1 LSRESGADRE
11 YRCGRHRNP
20 SMMHAYPRTHALW
33 GGVMGGL
40 SILATCGGVMGGLS
54 IMATCGGV
62 MGGLSI
68 KATCGGVMGG
78 LSIEA
83 TCGGVMGGLSIKATC
98 GGVIGGLSNIAK
110 AELAIAQPAI
120 KATRLTFIMN
130 APNLSC

>member
-11 YRCGRHRNP
+11 YCRSRNRHP
-20 SMMHAYPRTHALW
+20 SMMRAYPRIHALC

-40 SILATCGGVMGGLS
+40 SIMATCGGVMGGLS

-68 KATCGGVMGG
+68 MATCGGVMGG
-78 LSIEA
+78 LSIMA
-83 TCGGVMGGLSIKATC
+83 TCGGVM
-98 GGVIGGLSNIAK
+98 GGLSNIAK
-110 AELAIAQPAI
+110 AELAIAQPVI

>member
-11 YRCGRHRNP
+11 YCRSRHRNP
-20 SMMHAYPRTHALW
+20 SMMHAYPLTHALC
-33 GGVMGGL
+33 GGTMGGL
-40 SILATCGGVMGGLS
+40 SIKAACGGTMGGLS
-54 IMATCGGV
+54 IMAVCGGT

-68 KATCGGVMGG
+68 KAACGGTMGG
-78 LSIEA
+78 LSA
-83 TCGGVMGGLSIKATC
+83 NAACGGT
-98 GGVIGGLSNIAK
+98 IGGLSNIAK

>member
-1 LSRESGADRE
+1 
-11 YRCGRHRNP
+11 
-20 SMMHAYPRTHALW
+20 MMHAYPRIHAL
-33 GGVMGGL
+33 
-40 SILATCGGVMGGLS
+40 
-54 IMATCGGV
+54 CGGV

-68 KATCGGVMGG
+68 K
-78 LSIEA
+78 A

>member
-11 YRCGRHRNP
+11 YCRSRHRNP
-20 SMMHAYPRTHALW
+20 SMMHAYPRIHAL
-33 GGVMGGL
+33 
-40 SILATCGGVMGGLS
+40 
-54 IMATCGGV
+54 
-62 MGGLSI
+62 
-68 KATCGGVMGG
+68 
-78 LSIEA
+78 
-83 TCGGVMGGLSIKATC
+83 CGGVMGGLSIKATC